1 MRRFHREFGLKKA
14 RILRERLIP
23 VSKGLKIGINRH
35 PLSFSV
41 YTFRFIVILKS
52 GMQSALSG
60 LHTQT
65 VFFMAFKNRFTR
77 SEGSGE

>member
-1 MRRFHREFGLKKA
+1 METGPWPNNKKETSA
-14 RILRERLIP
+14 E
-23 VSKGLKIGINRH
+23 VSF
-35 PLSFSV
+35 SFSV

-65 VFFMAFKNRFTR
+65 VFFMAFKNRFTK

>member
-35 PLSFSV
+35 PLSKLLFQLKSSC
-41 YTFRFIVILKS
+41 IQLVILSFLLQKLLVGTPFYDS
-52 GMQSALSG
+52 SVIQNNDY
-60 LHTQT
+60 
-65 VFFMAFKNRFTR
+65 V
-77 SEGSGE
+77 